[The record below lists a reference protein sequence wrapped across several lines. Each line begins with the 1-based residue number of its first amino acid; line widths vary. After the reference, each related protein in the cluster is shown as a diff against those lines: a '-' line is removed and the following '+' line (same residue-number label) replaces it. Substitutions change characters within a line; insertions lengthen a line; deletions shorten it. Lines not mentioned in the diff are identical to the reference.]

1 MWNLHWTGVRLPSPP
16 LMKTKVIL
24 LSLLLIL
31 NSVELFRHNEILRF
45 LIDGRPKSI
54 TYFHTTFM
62 FTHIEIEVIE
72 PEIRKDSAAF
82 QSMNIYFFSRD
93 FHLHNKISWRYIKFI
108 ET

>member
-31 NSVELFRHNEILRF
+31 NSVELFRHNQILRF
-45 LIDGRPKSI
+45 LIDGRPKQI
-54 TYFHTTFM
+54 IYFHSTFM
-62 FTHIEIEVIE
+62 FTHIEIEVVE
-72 PEIRKDSAAF
+72 PEIRKDCAAF
-82 QSMNIYFFSRD
+82 ECMNIYIFCENFN
-93 FHLHNKISWRYIKFI
+93 LHHTIHWRYIKFI

>member
-31 NSVELFRHNEILRF
+31 NSVELFRHNQILRF
-45 LIDGRPKSI
+45 LIDGRPKTV

-72 PEIRKDSAAF
+72 PEIRKNSAAF
-82 QSMNIYFFSRD
+82 QSMNIYFFSD
-93 FHLHNKISWRYIKFI
+93 TYNLHHTFHWRYIKFI

>member
-82 QSMNIYFFSRD
+82 QSMNIYIFCENFG
-93 FHLHNKISWRYIKFI
+93 LHHTIHWRYIKFI
-108 ET
+108 NI

>member
-1 MWNLHWTGVRLPSPP
+1 
-16 LMKTKVIL
+16 MKTKVIL

-31 NSVELFRHNEILRF
+31 NSIEIFQHNQILRF

-72 PEIRKDSAAF
+72 PEIRKDSATF
-82 QSMNIYFFSRD
+82 ESMNIYIFSEN
-93 FHLHNKISWRYIKFI
+93 FHLHHTISRRYIQLK

>member
-1 MWNLHWTGVRLPSPP
+1 
-16 LMKTKVIL
+16 MKTKVIL

-31 NSVELFRHNEILRF
+31 NSVELFRHNQILRF

-82 QSMNIYFFSRD
+82 QSMNIYFFSEN
-93 FHLHNKISWRYIKFI
+93 FHLHHTITWRYIKFI

>member
-31 NSVELFRHNEILRF
+31 NSVELFRHNQILRF
-45 LIDGRPKSI
+45 LIDGRPKTV

-82 QSMNIYFFSRD
+82 QSMNIYFFSENFD
-93 FHLHNKISWRYIKFI
+93 LHHTIHWRYIRFI

>member
-1 MWNLHWTGVRLPSPP
+1 
-16 LMKTKVIL
+16 MKIKALL
-24 LSLLLIL
+24 LSLYLIL
-31 NSVELFRHNEILRF
+31 IGVDILRHSEVFQF

-54 TYFHTTFM
+54 IYFHTTFM

-82 QSMNIYFFSRD
+82 QSMNIYIFSEN
-93 FHLHNKISWRYIKFI
+93 FHLHHTISWRYIKFI

>member
-1 MWNLHWTGVRLPSPP
+1 
-16 LMKTKVIL
+16 MKTKVIL

-31 NSVELFRHNEILRF
+31 NSVELFRHNQILRF
-45 LIDGRPKSI
+45 LIDGRPKTV

-82 QSMNIYFFSRD
+82 QSMNIYFFSEN
-93 FHLHNKISWRYIKFI
+93 FCLHHTIHWRYIKFV